1 MPEQRKKRSREE
13 WAELVT
19 EYERSGGDET
29 QASFSRRQGVRVASF
44 RYWLY
49 KLREPVEEPGVR
61 FVELT
66 ARTEEPRRSEPVEV
80 ELTNGRCL
88 VRFRGGADAVFIG
101 DVISTLMQR
110 LEC

>member
-13 WAELVT
+13 WAELVS
-19 EYERSGGDET
+19 EYERGSGNET

-49 KLREPVEEPGVR
+49 KLRAPVEEPAVR

-66 ARTEEPRRSEPVEV
+66 ARTEEPRRSASVEV
-80 ELTNGRCL
+80 ELENGRCL
-88 VRFRGGADAVFIG
+88 VRFGGGADAAFIG
-101 DVISTLMQR
+101 EVISTLAQR